1 MSKKNR
7 KMVIFM
13 QTAIEGIPA
22 IYANSSNGHTFLTAA
37 EVSKLFFNGKLNYSR
52 VLKMTRDG
60 ELPAMKQGKSYI
72 YLWSALEKWAEKN
85 FNKPNWSHKTGTRR
99 A

>member
-1 MSKKNR
+1 MKAINA
-7 KMVIFM
+7 VPDAEHEYNFM
-13 QTAIEGIPA
+13 
-22 IYANSSNGHTFLTAA
+22 TAA
-37 EVSKLFFNGKLNYSR
+37 EVSEIFFNGKLKYAR

-85 FNKPNWSHKTGTRR
+85 FNKPNWAHKNISRR
-99 A
+99 M